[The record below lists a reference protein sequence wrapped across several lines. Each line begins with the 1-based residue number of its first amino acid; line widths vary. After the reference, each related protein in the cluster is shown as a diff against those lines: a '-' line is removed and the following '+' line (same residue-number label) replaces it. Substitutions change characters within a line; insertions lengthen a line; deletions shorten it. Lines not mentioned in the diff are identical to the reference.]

1 MARRTGFAILLLIV
15 AIASSQSV
23 SSQDAAAKKTTE
35 SAEHGQGVAEI
46 SARLSKTHCDIP
58 SCVQK
63 ILYFSNLSQPTDLQ
77 DVVNTIRVITDIQ
90 RIQQVLSSQIII
102 IEGTAEQVTMAEKLA
117 AELDKD
123 RRRFGGLGY
132 RIDFKIQESEGD
144 KKLHSRLYSF
154 LTEARQGS
162 RVSIE
167 RQPPP
172 PAQNQP
178 VSDNKQPAASNSSR
192 NVECRILAENERT
205 LELNV
210 QAEFASAA
218 NESTGGTPPLL
229 RLRTDVTLE
238 LDKPTVV
245 GRVDDPDSDR
255 SFTIELTAVRIKD
268 RS

>member
-1 MARRTGFAILLLIV
+1 MARRAGFALLLLTL
-15 AIASSQSV
+15 AIAPSQSV
-23 SSQDAAAKKTTE
+23 FSQDATAKKLTE
-35 SAEHGQGVAEI
+35 SPAPGQSVAE
-46 SARLSKTHCDIP
+46 SNARLSKTHCEIP

-63 ILYFSNLSQPTDLQ
+63 TLYFSNLSQPTDLQ

-90 RIQQVLSSQIII
+90 RIQQVFSSQVVI
-102 IEGTAEQVTMAEKLA
+102 IEGTAEQVAMAEKLA

-123 RRRFGGLGY
+123 KRRFGGLGY

-154 LTEARQGS
+154 LTDARQGS

-167 RQPPP
+167 RQLTV

-178 VSDNKQPAASNSSR
+178 ASENKQPSGSNSRS
-192 NVECRILAENERT
+192 VECRILTENERT
-205 LELNV
+205 LELSV
-210 QAEFASAA
+210 QAEFASDT
-218 NESTGGTPPLL
+218 NEPSGGIPPLL

-238 LDKPTVV
+238 LDRPTVI
-245 GRVDDPDSDR
+245 GRIDDPDSDR
-255 SFTIELTAVRIKD
+255 SFTIELTAARIKD